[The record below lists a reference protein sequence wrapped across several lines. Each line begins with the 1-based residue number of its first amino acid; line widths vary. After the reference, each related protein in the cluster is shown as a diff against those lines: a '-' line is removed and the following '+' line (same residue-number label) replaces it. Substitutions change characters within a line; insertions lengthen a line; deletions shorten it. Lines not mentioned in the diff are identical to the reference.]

1 MQIAD
6 QLVVTLDYTLT
17 DNDGQI
23 IDQSSG
29 KGDFVYLHGARNIIP
44 GLENALTGQKAG
56 DTLTVKVSPQEG
68 YGERDDRLQQ
78 AVPLSMFEG
87 VDDIQPGMQFQAQGP
102 DGQEHVVTIVS
113 TNGDEVVIDG
123 NHPLAG
129 VELNFDVTV
138 IDVRAATSEELEH
151 GHAHAPGGHDH

>member
-6 QLVVTLDYTLT
+6 QLVVTLDYKLT

-23 IDQSSG
+23 IDQSNG
-29 KGDFVYLHGARNIIP
+29 KGDFVYLHGAHNIIP
-44 GLENALTGQKAG
+44 GLENALLGQKAG
-56 DTLTVKVSPQEG
+56 ASLTVKVSPEEG
-68 YGERDDRLQQ
+68 YGERDERLQQ

-87 VDDIQPGMQFQAQGP
+87 TDDIQAGMQFQAQGP

-113 TNGDEVVIDG
+113 THDDEVVIDG

-151 GHAHAPGGHDH
+151 GHAHATGNHEH